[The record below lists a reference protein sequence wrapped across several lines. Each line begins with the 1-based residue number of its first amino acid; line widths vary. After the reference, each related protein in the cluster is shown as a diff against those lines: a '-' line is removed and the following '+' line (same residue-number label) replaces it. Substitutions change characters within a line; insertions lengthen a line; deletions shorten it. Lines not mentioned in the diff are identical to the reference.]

1 VGAADYDR
9 RVLQPGMIIGGR
21 FHVDRVLGAGGMGVV
36 VQATHT
42 ELGQQVALK
51 VLHDELAQN
60 PNIVARFLREAKAVA
75 TLRTEHVCRVF
86 DVGRLDSGSPF
97 IVMEMLDGA
106 DLGAAAMKGV
116 PMTIAV
122 EYVIQACVA
131 LAEAHAAGLVHR
143 DIKPPNLFVVRK
155 PDGGPL
161 VKVLDFGIAKAA
173 TAAEAKLTHTT
184 STMGSPGYMSPEQIR
199 STRDVDLRTDIWAL
213 GVTLYQLLSGRVP
226 FGGTQ
231 LAEIAVAVMT
241 AAPPPLQVD
250 PKLAAVVMRC
260 LEKEP
265 EKRFASVAELA
276 VALMP
281 FGGPSAP
288 RFVREIT
295 RGAVGGADV
304 PHAPSVPMHA
314 PTAASMVGPMP
325 MTGMTGMTQG
335 TGIGAITPPPPSPAA
350 HAQPPH
356 SMPHGT
362 SPAMAQG
369 TSPHGPPMAAPSGK
383 GKWVAIGIALVVVL
397 VGGGALAG
405 YLARGGDDA
414 GSGSNAGSDSNTGS
428 NPGSNIVV
436 EGSTGSAATVA
447 RDAGVASVD
456 AASGDPWA
464 DRGTTG
470 GDPLAVTKDE
480 DDEDDQDDDD
490 AAAMAKASM
499 EMARSMMTPEQRN
512 EVLAQMKQ
520 AEKVLEQTKK
530 THPGLYQ
537 QQLVALVNT
546 ACYMGDPALA
556 RRVFPK
562 ITDAVYRDTV
572 AAACKQIGI
581 DLTATEKKM

>member
-1 VGAADYDR
+1 M
-9 RVLQPGMIIGGR
+9 LQPGVVIGGR
-21 FHVDRVLGAGGMGVV
+21 FRVDRVLGAGGMGVV

-51 VLHDELAQN
+51 VLHDELAAN
-60 PNIVARFLREAKAVA
+60 PTIVARFLREAKAVA

-86 DVGRLDSGSPF
+86 DVGRLDSGAPF
-97 IVMEMLDGA
+97 IVMEMLEGT
-106 DLGAAAMKGV
+106 DLTAAALKGV

-213 GVTLYQLLSGRVP
+213 GVTLYQLLSGRMP

-265 EKRFASVAELA
+265 ERRYANVAELA

-295 RGAVGGADV
+295 RGAVGGDAAPAPAIV
-304 PHAPSVPMHA
+304 PQHA
-314 PTAASMVGPMP
+314 PTAASLV
-325 MTGMTGMTQG
+325 GMTQA
-335 TGIGAITPPPPSPAA
+335 TGVAEMTAPPVQHAPP
-350 HAQPPH
+350 Q

-362 SPAMAQG
+362 SPALAAG
-369 TSPHGPPMAAPSGK
+369 TSPHAPAVAAPSRK
-383 GKWVAIGIALVVVL
+383 GTWIAVGVVIVVVL

-405 YLARGGDDA
+405 YLARGG
-414 GSGSNAGSDSNTGS
+414 
-428 NPGSNIVV
+428 
-436 EGSTGSAATVA
+436 SAKTAH
-447 RDAGVASVD
+447 DAGVAIGSGSGSGSASIAIVAPDAAVVAAVD
-456 AASGDPWA
+456 AGGGSGDPWNSERPSDPLA
-464 DRGTTG
+464 TG
-470 GDPLAVTKDE
+470 GDE
-480 DDEDDQDDDD
+480 SDDEDEDED
-490 AAAMAKASM
+490 AEAVVRAQMD
-499 EMARSMMTPEQRN
+499 MARSMLTEEQKKQTI
-512 EVLAQMKQ
+512 AQLRQM
-520 AEKVLEQTKK
+520 EKALEQTR
-530 THPGLYQ
+530 TSNPALYQ
-537 QQLVALVNT
+537 QQLMGFISA
-546 ACYMGDPALA
+546 ACYMGEIAMANRMFDKVTDPTY
-556 RRVFPK
+556 RQS
-562 ITDAVYRDTV
+562 AVMS
-572 AAACKQIGI
+572 CKQMGVAIGKAA
-581 DLTATEKKM
+581 DKKM